1 MKRFLAMAAVA
12 ALLTGAASAQT
23 TATTPASAPTASPAS
38 RSFSAVY
45 SVSGKGIQAGDFNF
59 GVKFEGAAYEATASR
74 RMTGLVRTLVGSA
87 QDYRYSARGAVTA
100 QGLKPTAYRHQGGKR
115 NRVVEVAFNGAAPVT
130 TATPV
135 MGMGNPPATDAQ
147 KAGAMD
153 QVTAIA
159 SMVAASGDPCARTLR
174 VLMDGRSRFDF
185 VMAPAGRVAVNT
197 RAYRGQAIRCT
208 VQYRPIAGFPDPQT
222 PSTLTF
228 LFAPTSNGFYAPIR
242 IEMPTDVEQIGVA
255 VLEARSFTAS

>member
-1 MKRFLAMAAVA
+1 MKRLLTAAALV
-12 ALLTGAASAQT
+12 LLTGAASAQT
-23 TATTPASAPTASPAS
+23 APAGASGAS
-38 RSFSAVY
+38 GAGARSFNAVY
-45 SVSGKGIQAGDFNF
+45 TVSGKGLQAGDFNF
-59 GVKFEGAAYEATASR
+59 GVRFQGDSYEATASR
-74 RMTGLVRTLVGSA
+74 RMTGLVRTLVGKA
-87 QDYRYSARGAVTA
+87 QDYSYSARGQVTA

-115 NRVVEVAFNGAAPVT
+115 NRVVEVSFSGATPVT

-147 KAGAMD
+147 KAGAID
-153 QVTAIA
+153 QVSAIA
-159 SMVAASGDPCARTLR
+159 SMVTSQGDPCARTLR

-197 RAYRGQAIRCT
+197 RAFRGQAIRCS

-228 LFAPTSNGFYAPIR
+228 LFAPTANGFYAPIR

>member
-1 MKRFLAMAAVA
+1 MRRFLAAAVL
-12 ALLTGAASAQT
+12 ALMTGAASAQAPT
-23 TATTPASAPTASPAS
+23 PTPAAPAA
-38 RSFSAVY
+38 RSFNVVY

-59 GVKFEGAAYEATASR
+59 GVKFEGDAYEATASR

-87 QDYRYSARGAVTA
+87 QDYRYSSRGQVTA
-100 QGLKPTAYRHQGGKR
+100 QGLKPIAYRHQGGKR
-115 NRVVEVAFNGAAPVT
+115 NRVVDVSFAGGAPVT

-147 KAGAMD
+147 KAGAID
-153 QVTAIA
+153 QVAAIA
-159 SMVAASGDPCARTLR
+159 SMVSATGDPCGRTIR

-185 VMAPAGRVAVNT
+185 VMSANGRVNVNT
-197 RAYRGQAIRCT
+197 RAYRGPAIRCS

-222 PSTLTF
+222 PATLTF
-228 LFAPTSNGFYAPIR
+228 LFAPTTNGLYAPIR

>member
-1 MKRFLAMAAVA
+1 MRRFLMAT
-12 ALLTGAASAQT
+12 ALVFLTGAASAQT
-23 TATTPASAPTASPAS
+23 PAPAAAA
-38 RSFSAVY
+38 RSFNAVY

-59 GVKFEGAAYEATASR
+59 GVKFEGGAYEATASR

-87 QDYRYSARGAVTA
+87 QDYRYSSRGQITA
-100 QGLKPTAYRHQGGKR
+100 QGLQPTAYRHQGGKR
-115 NRVVEVAFNGAAPVT
+115 NRVVDVAFTGGAPVT
-130 TATPV
+130 TANPV

-147 KAGAMD
+147 KTGAVD
-153 QVTAIA
+153 QVAAIA
-159 SMVAASGDPCARTLR
+159 SMVSATGDPCGRTIR

-185 VMAPAGRVAVNT
+185 VMSANGRVNVNT
-197 RAYRGQAIRCT
+197 RAYRGSAIRCS

-222 PSTLTF
+222 PATLTF
-228 LFAPTSNGFYAPIR
+228 LFAPTSNGLYAPIR

>member
-1 MKRFLAMAAVA
+1 MRRLLAVTAL
-12 ALLTGAASAQT
+12 ALLTGVANAQSPIT
-23 TATTPASAPTASPAS
+23 PPATAGART
-38 RSFSAVY
+38 FNAVY

-59 GVKFEGAAYEATASR
+59 GVKFQGDAYEATASR

-87 QDYRYSARGAVTA
+87 QDYRYASSGQVTA
-100 QGLKPTAYRHQGGKR
+100 QGLQPTAYRHQGGKR
-115 NRVVEVAFNGAAPVT
+115 NRIVEVSFAGGAPVT

-135 MGMGNPPATDAQ
+135 MGMGNPPATAAQ
-147 KAGAMD
+147 RAGAID
-153 QVTAIA
+153 QVAAIA
-159 SMVAASGDPCARTLR
+159 SMVATTGDPCARTIR

-185 VMAPAGRVAVNT
+185 VMSANGRIEVNT
-197 RAYRGQAIRCT
+197 RAYRGQAIRCS
-208 VQYRPIAGFPDPQT
+208 VQFRPIAGFPDPQT

-228 LFAPTSNGFYAPIR
+228 LFARTANGLYAPIR

>member
-1 MKRFLAMAAVA
+1 MKRILTVA
-12 ALLTGAASAQT
+12 ALALLAGAAGAQT
-23 TATTPASAPTASPAS
+23 TSTAAPAAAA
-38 RSFSAVY
+38 RSFNAVY

-59 GVKFEGAAYEATASR
+59 GVRFEGAAYEATASR

-87 QDYRYSARGAVTA
+87 QDYRYSVRGQVTP
-100 QGLKPTAYRHQGGKR
+100 QGLQPVAYRHQGGKR
-115 NRVVEVAFNGAAPVT
+115 NRVVEVDFNGGAPVT

-135 MGMGNPPATDAQ
+135 MGMGNPPATPAQ
-147 KAGAMD
+147 KAGAVD

-185 VMAPAGRVAVNT
+185 VMAPAGRVNVNT
-197 RAYRGQAIRCT
+197 RAYRGQAIRCS

-222 PSTLTF
+222 PATLTF
-228 LFAPTSNGFYAPIR
+228 LFAPAANGFYAPIR

>member
-1 MKRFLAMAAVA
+1 MRRVLTAAVL
-12 ALLTGAASAQT
+12 ALVTGAASAQAPT
-23 TATTPASAPTASPAS
+23 TAPAS
-38 RSFSAVY
+38 RSFNVVY

-59 GVKFEGAAYEATASR
+59 GVKFEGDAYEATASR

-87 QDYRYSARGAVTA
+87 QDYRYSSRGQVTA

-115 NRVVEVAFNGAAPVT
+115 NRVVDVTFAGGAPVT
-130 TATPV
+130 TANPV

-147 KAGAMD
+147 KAGAID
-153 QVTAIA
+153 QVAAIA
-159 SMVAASGDPCARTLR
+159 SMVSATGDPCGRTIR

-185 VMAPAGRVAVNT
+185 VMSANGRVNVNT
-197 RAYRGQAIRCT
+197 RAYRGAAIRCS

-222 PSTLTF
+222 PATLTF
-228 LFAPTSNGFYAPIR
+228 LFAPTSNGLYAPIR